1 MRIVRRLCLPAVVA
15 SLVGCT
21 ALSDVFTAHSEVAA
35 RVGGHELSVATL
47 ADVFA
52 VGEALPLTHDAVD
65 RLARHWVDMMMMAR
79 RAAVGDSLLD
89 SAVVVEAMWPAVR
102 ESLIAVLH
110 ERIFAERAQLS
121 AASVDSAYN
130 VGEMRILAH
139 VFRQVTPETT
149 PEEKE
154 RQRVVAEQI
163 RAQLERGGSWE
174 AANEQNQDSAAQ
186 RANGSLGLVRRGET
200 VPRFENAAF
209 ALTPGEL
216 SGVTE
221 TRFGFHILYRPRLE
235 EVREEFTEAL
245 QSVVTATFDSVY
257 GEQLLEAKRVEVR
270 SGTPVKIRQLMTNP
284 ERVLGSSR
292 TLATFSNGRFTT
304 GQFARWLQYLPA
316 EVQRQIVRAP
326 DDQINRFTRRLVLQE
341 LLWQQVDSAGL
352 QLSDTVFDFVK
363 GQHKQSL
370 AGIWNAAGIAPDLLV
385 SAAATVPERERIAA
399 SRVDQYLKAFAA
411 EERNLSPVQPFLA
424 ALLSDDTD
432 WEIVPAG
439 IERVVERAGR
449 MRAARRADTTTNIAP
464 ELNIR

>member
-1 MRIVRRLCLPAVVA
+1 MRLVRRLCLPAVAA

-21 ALSDVFTAHSEVAA
+21 ALSDVFVAHGEVAA
-35 RVGGHELSVATL
+35 RVGEHELSVGAL
-47 ADVFA
+47 AEVFA
-52 VGEALPLTHDAVD
+52 VGEALPLTYDAVD
-65 RLARHWVDMMMMAR
+65 RLARHWVDMMMVAR

-102 ESLIAVLH
+102 EALIAVLH
-110 ERIFAERAQLS
+110 ERMFTERAQLNT
-121 AASVDSAYN
+121 ASVDSAYN
-130 VGEMRILAH
+130 VGEMRFLAH
-139 VFRQVTPETT
+139 IFRQITTETT

-154 RQRVVAEQI
+154 QQRLLAEQI
-163 RAQLERGGSWE
+163 HAQLERGGSWE
-174 AANEQNQDSAAQ
+174 AANEQNQDPAAQ
-186 RANGSLGLVRRGET
+186 QANGSLGLVRRGET

-221 TRFGFHILYRPRLE
+221 TRFGFHIVYRPRLD
-235 EVREEFTEAL
+235 EVREEFTQAL
-245 QSVVTATFDSVY
+245 QGVVTATFDSVY
-257 GEQLLEAKRVEVR
+257 GEQLLEARRVEVR
-270 SGTPVKIRQLMTNP
+270 PGAAATIRQVMTNP

-292 TLATFSNGRFTT
+292 TLATFNNGRFTI
-304 GQFARWLQYLPA
+304 GQFARWLQYLPV
-316 EVQRQIVRAP
+316 EVQQQVVRAP
-326 DDQINRFTRRLVLQE
+326 DDQINHFTRRLVLQE
-341 LLWQQVDSAGL
+341 LLWQQVDSSGL

-363 GQHKQSL
+363 EQHKQSL
-370 AGIWNAAGIAPDLLV
+370 TRIWNAVGIAPDLLV

-411 EERNLSPVQPFLA
+411 QERDLSPVQPFLA
-424 ALLSDDTD
+424 ALLGDDIN

-439 IERVVERAGR
+439 IERAVERAGR